1 LSGFARQ
8 AFVAALSCSAPKPR
22 AHIRVRPLGGTGV
35 HRTPVA
41 FRLAPGLTVEWPPS
55 LAAIPTGPFPKA
67 PAMLGSANG
76 QEQAPSIHVFPR
88 IKCQT
93 G

>member
-1 LSGFARQ
+1 
-8 AFVAALSCSAPKPR
+8 R

-55 LAAIPTGPFPKA
+55 LAATPTGPSPKA

-76 QEQAPSIHVFPR
+76 QEQDPSIHIFPR
-88 IKCQT
+88 NECRT

>member
-1 LSGFARQ
+1 
-8 AFVAALSCSAPKPR
+8 R

-55 LAAIPTGPFPKA
+55 LAATPTGPSPKA

-76 QEQAPSIHVFPR
+76 QEQDPSIHAFPR
-88 IKCQT
+88 HKHQP